1 MEQSVEERA
10 AAAASISAHASD
22 EVTEQCLA
30 KLKTMASLQR
40 NIKAH
45 LDSVRTD
52 MREQLRRHSAAG
64 DNAAEDLK
72 IQAAVLRTL
81 RARLD
86 AVHRRVRSVRSALES
101 KHAWA
106 FAELERER
114 QRRESESHPDGEEA
128 WSVEAWEK
136 NAVWNL
142 PEA

>member
-1 MEQSVEERA
+1 
-10 AAAASISAHASD
+10 
-22 EVTEQCLA
+22 
-30 KLKTMASLQR
+30 
-40 NIKAH
+40 
-45 LDSVRTD
+45 

-86 AVHRRVRSVRSALES
+86 AVHRRVRCVGGWGRGAVVGTIVAPLRFSSLVPDVAGESACCGVILSPALPRPLPLCRSVRSALES